1 MSECIWCE
9 KPVTTEP
16 GKAINPREC
25 DRCWELRVRI
35 QADLK
40 LARVMVEVLEAE
52 EEIEKEN
59 KK

>member
-16 GKAINPREC
+16 GKAISPREC

-40 LARVMVEVLEAE
+40 LARLIIEVLEADKDLSK
-52 EEIEKEN
+52 EK